1 MNAYELAD
9 RIIKPDCFREYIID
23 AVMMLRQQAD
33 RIAELEK
40 QLKTQADMEFEAD
53 RAYWKYK
60 KLDTSAEP
68 VAWVDAEKLK
78 KLQKFKYVADYWEAV
93 TGVEEEYSIPLYIT
107 PQATRLDN
115 VLPLSETS
123 DISID
128 KPVAWVD
135 FSIEGV
141 PVQLDYEWGCQM
153 QKSGVRVPL
162 YTTPQTKPLEIE
174 KEHGIK

>member
-1 MNAYELAD
+1 MPNVKENEMNAYELAKEMD
-9 RIIKPDCFREYIID
+9 NACIALSTEEHWVSTYREVAD
-23 AVMMLRQQAD
+23 MLRQQAN

-93 TGVEEEYSIPLYIT
+93 TGVEEEYSIQIGR
-107 PQATRLDN
+107 AH
-115 VLPLSETS
+115 V
-123 DISID
+123 
-128 KPVAWVD
+128 
-135 FSIEGV
+135 
-141 PVQLDYEWGCQM
+141 
-153 QKSGVRVPL
+153 
-162 YTTPQTKPLEIE
+162 
-174 KEHGIK
+174 